1 MVQLGEME
9 GGDIRCQ
16 KSKEQEGLLPKRI
29 IKKTKRGSMKAQE
42 NKGGLINGKGHAR
55 SQGGPLVK
63 RKGYRTEKG
72 KWVNTTMKGK
82 EKKGGR
88 SDLPQGRWNPTHKYW
103 FQHTRR
109 NQKDELDCDSR

>member
-29 IKKTKRGSMKAQE
+29 KKKTKRGSMKAQE

-63 RKGYRTEKG
+63 RKGYRTKKG

-82 EKKGGR
+82 EKRGEEVIYHKEGGIQ
-88 SDLPQGRWNPTHKYW
+88 LVNIGFNTQGETKRMN
-103 FQHTRR
+103 
-109 NQKDELDCDSR
+109 